1 VITSAPFFKKEENA
15 MLELATLADR
25 PAVNNLARQVHELHV
40 DWRPDIFRMPEELYP
55 EGRYLDCIRQRQLYV
70 AKLNGIVAGFV
81 LLKIKEYDFP
91 GVVRR
96 TVMVI
101 DEICVEKALRG
112 DGVGTRIME
121 EIHAL
126 ARAFGCTDL
135 QLGVYPQNDD
145 AVGFY
150 QKCGFTIRSI
160 DMQRKV

>member
-1 VITSAPFFKKEENA
+1 
-15 MLELATLADR
+15 MLELATPIDR
-25 PAVNNLARQVHELHV
+25 AAVNDLARQVHELHV
-40 DWRPDIFRMPEELYP
+40 SWRPDIFRMPDELYP
-55 EGRYLDCIRQRQLYV
+55 EARFLDCIRQRQLYV
-70 AKLNGIVAGFV
+70 AKLNGIVVGFV
-81 LLKIKEYDFP
+81 LLKIREYDYP
-91 GVVRR
+91 GQVRR

-112 DGVGTRIME
+112 HGIGTRLMVE
-121 EIHAL
+121 VHAL

-160 DMQRKV
+160 DMQKKI

>member
-1 VITSAPFFKKEENA
+1 
-15 MLELATLADR
+15 MLELATPIDR
-25 PAVNNLARQVHELHV
+25 PAVNDLARQVHELHV
-40 DWRPDIFRMPEELYP
+40 SWRPDIFRMPDELYP
-55 EGRYLDCIRQRQLYV
+55 EARFLDCIRQRQLYV
-70 AKLNGIVAGFV
+70 AKLNGIVVGFV
-81 LLKIKEYDFP
+81 LLKIREYDYL
-91 GVVRR
+91 GQVRR

-112 DGVGTRIME
+112 HGIGTRLME
-121 EIHAL
+121 EVHAL

-160 DMQRKV
+160 DMQKKI